1 MPIGSGPALPSRDAG
16 SVPAIR
22 VAADVDAEDHP
33 AELSGRHS
41 KTLETNLSTSRL
53 RISVAVSGESPDH
66 V

>member
-1 MPIGSGPALPSRDAG
+1 
-16 SVPAIR
+16 VPAIR

-41 KTLETNLSTSRL
+41 KTLETNLSTPSL

-66 V
+66 L